1 MENQLERQTRILT
14 DWLKFMNEL
23 DPRFETIAKH
33 YFRNRKELR
42 NLSNKTF

>member
-23 DPRFETIAKH
+23 DPRIETIAKH

-42 NLSNKTF
+42 KLSNKTL